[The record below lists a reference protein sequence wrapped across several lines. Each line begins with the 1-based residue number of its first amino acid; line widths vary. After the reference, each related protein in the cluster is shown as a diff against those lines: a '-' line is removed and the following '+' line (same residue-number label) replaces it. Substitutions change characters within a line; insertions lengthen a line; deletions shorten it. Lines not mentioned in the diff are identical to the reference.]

1 MPQPVISQPVPE
13 KGTSNSIDAQS
24 NTTNGGSTNRELDGR
39 SSTDKHGQQSRV
51 RKDGKGDK
59 KRKRPSNKNDRNVK
73 SKADSSSPL
82 QEETSLRQILGP
94 SLNELLESTVSP
106 PASNVST
113 NDGTSSSMALVARAN
128 RKPVRLTAVKQ
139 QLQQQIE
146 ENERLK
152 NIIKLLEKEIDKKNK
167 EIERKNKS
175 ESSHKIEI
183 KNLTQANDKLMR
195 QLSNCKDNNVS
206 KKNDDNEKCELTDLK
221 KHVVSVAR
229 SLLAAVNVEDNDGD
243 FIPVSRRQRSRP
255 SVSPL
260 PVVIDRV
267 GSSPPNRPPPPQDV
281 AKSPSATA
289 ATQGPSCAAAT
300 TPANPSHTV
309 KSRVPG
315 ACDKPLMAVIGTSL
329 VRGLGHQLTKQGF
342 EVSTFMYPGAE
353 LPLIRDRIPAILSNK
368 FQPAVVM
375 LQCAGNDIGNGRPT
389 AQVVEQFDC
398 LIQDIKRCCPG
409 ADIVVNKIPPR
420 GHNDNLLGEIEMV
433 NTYITNV
440 SKQRG
445 LSVYCSDSC
454 PKMYR
459 YFKKDAVHF
468 NHAGKRLYAHEMAKV
483 LINFP
488 RRSLHHNR

>member
-1 MPQPVISQPVPE
+1 MSQPVISQPVPE

-82 QEETSLRQILGP
+82 QEETSLTQILGP

-113 NDGTSSSMALVARAN
+113 NDGTSSSMALVAHAN

-221 KHVVSVAR
+221 NMLCLSR
-229 SLLAAVNVEDNDGD
+229 GPCWLL
-243 FIPVSRRQRSRP
+243 
-255 SVSPL
+255 
-260 PVVIDRV
+260 
-267 GSSPPNRPPPPQDV
+267 
-281 AKSPSATA
+281 
-289 ATQGPSCAAAT
+289 
-300 TPANPSHTV
+300 
-309 KSRVPG
+309 
-315 ACDKPLMAVIGTSL
+315 
-329 VRGLGHQLTKQGF
+329 
-342 EVSTFMYPGAE
+342 
-353 LPLIRDRIPAILSNK
+353 
-368 FQPAVVM
+368 
-375 LQCAGNDIGNGRPT
+375 
-389 AQVVEQFDC
+389 
-398 LIQDIKRCCPG
+398 
-409 ADIVVNKIPPR
+409 
-420 GHNDNLLGEIEMV
+420 
-433 NTYITNV
+433 
-440 SKQRG
+440 
-445 LSVYCSDSC
+445 
-454 PKMYR
+454 
-459 YFKKDAVHF
+459 
-468 NHAGKRLYAHEMAKV
+468 
-483 LINFP
+483 
-488 RRSLHHNR
+488 